1 MKLLLRI
8 GIFALFVGLLAYVK
22 IKYFPSLNDKP
33 SGPPTASANSG
44 GSGGVAPS
52 MSVTG
57 YVVKSERL
65 DNKIFATGT
74 LISSESVDIKPEVAG
89 KVVQL
94 NIQEGKY
101 VNKGQLLIK
110 LNDVDLQAQ
119 LKKLQAQL
127 LLTEQSEQRV
137 RKLLEV
143 KGVSQDE
150 YDIVINQ
157 INNIKAD
164 MEFTQAQIA
173 KTEVRAPFSGMVGLK
188 SISNGAYINQQS
200 QIATIQVLNPINIDF
215 TIPEKYVN
223 QVRVGEAITF
233 STEGSPD
240 NFSGKVFAT
249 ENQIDPVTRT
259 FKIRAAAANPGN
271 KLRAGAFVKVDFSL
285 KEIDN
290 ALMVPTEAIVPILK
304 GQQVFVAKNGVSQI
318 VVVDVGV
325 RTENKIQ
332 ILNGIQPGDTIIT
345 SGLMAMK
352 PDMKVRFT
360 SVR

>member
-8 GIFALFVGLLAYVK
+8 GIFLAAFGLLAYIKV
-22 IKYFPSLNDKP
+22 KYFPSMDDKQ
-33 SGPPTASANSG
+33 SGPPTQAAGGNKSG
-44 GSGGVAPS
+44 GGSSVG
-52 MSVTG
+52 VTG

-74 LISSESVDIKPEVAG
+74 LIAAESVDIKPEVAG
-89 KVVQL
+89 KIVQL

-127 LLTEQSEQRV
+127 QLTDQSEQRL
-137 RKLLEV
+137 RKLLEI

-150 YDIVINQ
+150 YDIVTNQ

-173 KTEVRAPFSGMVGLK
+173 KTEVRAPFGGIIGLK

-200 QIATIQVLNPINIDF
+200 QIATIQVLNPMHLDF
-215 TIPEKYVN
+215 MIPEKYVN
-223 QVRVGEAITF
+223 QVRIGEIITF
-233 STEGSPD
+233 STEGS
-240 NFSGKVFAT
+240 NEKYSGKVFAT
-249 ENQIDPVTRT
+249 ENQIDPISRT
-259 FKIRAAAANPGN
+259 FKIRASAANPGG

-290 ALMVPTEAIVPILK
+290 ALMVPTEAIIPILK
-304 GQQVFVAKNGVSQI
+304 GQQVYVSKNGVAQV

-332 ILNGIQPGDTIIT
+332 ILNGIQAGDTVIT

-352 PDMKVRFT
+352 ADTKVKFT
-360 SVR
+360 TVK